1 MKSIYIL
8 LVAVSG
14 AATAMQAPINARL
27 RAAVHSPALSALIS
41 FLVGTIVLFLA
52 TVFTDRGTF
61 SNAGKAPWW
70 IWAGGALGALY
81 VIATLAAVPRI
92 GAAAVVASAVLGQ
105 LVAGIAIDS
114 FGWFGVPR
122 VPLSAG
128 RIAGAALLAAGVFL
142 LQRR

>member
-1 MKSIYIL
+1 MNSFYVL
-8 LVAVSG
+8 LVCLAG
-14 AATAMQAPINARL
+14 AATAIQAPINARL

-41 FLVGTIVLFLA
+41 FLVGTVVLVLA
-52 TVFTDRGTF
+52 TILSDRGTF
-61 SNAGKAPWW
+61 STASKAPWW
-70 IWAGGALGALY
+70 IWIGGALGALY

-122 VPLSAG
+122 VPFSAG
-128 RIAGAALLAAGVFL
+128 RAAGAALLAAGVFL
-142 LQRR
+142 LERR